1 MSCYDVLEV
10 SKMSLGN
17 KIKEKRKQARLT
29 QPELAEEIGVSLT
42 TLRRWEGGKTKPDS
56 DNILLMARILNTS
69 TADLLGETD
78 DPLRPN
84 TSHPI
89 SEAAGLPEA
98 DIVLEHTNP
107 MGWRELPL
115 LSKMTSACAGSG
127 NGLAFADEEIESRQ
141 YFPAEIYGKFDPR
154 RPPFMIHVE
163 GDSMEDADI
172 HDGAVA
178 VINPAEEV
186 YDGDSALVCWNQDQ
200 VAIKLIYWQPNGGV
214 ELHAANPKHSK
225 VYTFSKED
233 CDEGNFVVKGKV
245 MWSGQRPRRMR

>member
-1 MSCYDVLEV
+1 MI
-10 SKMSLGN
+10 SKR
-17 KIKEKRKQARLT
+17 IAIARKGKGWIQT
-29 QPELAEEIGVSLT
+29 QLAEALGVSVDT
-42 TLRRWEGGKTKPDS
+42 VRRWEQGKRPPDTEM
-56 DNILLMARILNTS
+56 LQRLAQALNT
-69 TADLLGETD
+69 TTGYLLGETD
-78 DPLRPN
+78 DPALVGGAGSPYQ
-84 TSHPI
+84 
-89 SEAAGLPEA
+89 SEPLESNV
-98 DIVLEHTNP
+98 VLEHTNP
-107 MGWRELPL
+107 MGWRKLPL
-115 LSKMTSACAGSG
+115 LSKMTSACAGNG
-127 NGLAFADEEIESRQ
+127 NGLAFADEEIESEQ
-141 YFPAEIYGKFDPR
+141 YFPAEIYGKFDPM

-200 VAIKLIYWQPNGGV
+200 VAIKLVYWQPNGGV

-233 CDEGNFVVKGKV
+233 CDEGSFVVKGKV

>member
-1 MSCYDVLEV
+1 
-10 SKMSLGN
+10 MSLGS
-17 KIKEKRKQARLT
+17 KIKEKRKQVKLT

-56 DNILLMARILNTS
+56 DNILLMAKILNTS
-69 TADLLGETD
+69 TADLLGEAD
-78 DPLRPN
+78 DPALVGGAGSPYQ
-84 TSHPI
+84 
-89 SEAAGLPEA
+89 SEPLESNV
-98 DIVLEHTNP
+98 VLEHTNP
-107 MGWRELPL
+107 MGWRKLPL
-115 LSKMTSACAGSG
+115 LSKMTSACAGNG
-127 NGLAFADEEIESRQ
+127 NGLAFADEEIESEQ
-141 YFPAEIYGKFDPR
+141 YFPAEIYGKFDPM

-200 VAIKLIYWQPNGGV
+200 VAIKLVYWQPNGGV

-225 VYTFSKED
+225 VYVFSKED

>member
-1 MSCYDVLEV
+1 
-10 SKMSLGN
+10 MSLGS
-17 KIKEKRKQARLT
+17 KIKENRKQVKLT

-56 DNILLMARILNTS
+56 DNILLMAKILNTS
-69 TADLLGETD
+69 TADLLGEAD
-78 DPLRPN
+78 DPALVGGAGSPYQ
-84 TSHPI
+84 
-89 SEAAGLPEA
+89 SEPLESNV
-98 DIVLEHTNP
+98 VLEHTNP
-107 MGWRELPL
+107 MGWRKLPL
-115 LSKMTSACAGSG
+115 LSKMTSACAGNG
-127 NGLAFADEEIESRQ
+127 NGLAFADEEIESEQ
-141 YFPAEIYGKFDPR
+141 YFPAEIYGKFDPM

-200 VAIKLIYWQPNGGV
+200 VAIKLVYWQPNGGV

-225 VYTFSKED
+225 VYVFSKED

>member
-1 MSCYDVLEV
+1 
-10 SKMSLGN
+10 MSLGS
-17 KIKEKRKQARLT
+17 KIKEKRKQVKLT

-56 DNILLMARILNTS
+56 DNILLMAKILNTS
-69 TADLLGETD
+69 TADLLGEAD
-78 DPLRPN
+78 DPALVGRAGSPYQ
-84 TSHPI
+84 
-89 SEAAGLPEA
+89 SEPLESNV
-98 DIVLEHTNP
+98 VLEHTNP
-107 MGWRELPL
+107 MGWRKLPL
-115 LSKMTSACAGSG
+115 LSKMTSACAGNG
-127 NGLAFADEEIESRQ
+127 NGLAFADEEIESEQ
-141 YFPAEIYGKFDPR
+141 YFPAEIYGKFDPM

-200 VAIKLIYWQPNGGV
+200 VAIKLVYWQPNGGV

-233 CDEGNFVVKGKV
+233 CDEGSFVVKGKV

>member
-1 MSCYDVLEV
+1 
-10 SKMSLGN
+10 
-17 KIKEKRKQARLT
+17 
-29 QPELAEEIGVSLT
+29 
-42 TLRRWEGGKTKPDS
+42 
-56 DNILLMARILNTS
+56 
-69 TADLLGETD
+69 
-78 DPLRPN
+78 
-84 TSHPI
+84 
-89 SEAAGLPEA
+89 
-98 DIVLEHTNP
+98 
-107 MGWRELPL
+107 
-115 LSKMTSACAGSG
+115 
-127 NGLAFADEEIESRQ
+127 LAFADEEIESEQ
-141 YFPAEIYGKFDPR
+141 YFPAEIYGKFDPM

>member
-1 MSCYDVLEV
+1 MDFGERL
-10 SKMSLGN
+10 
-17 KIKEKRKQARLT
+17 KRVRKGRYNQE
-29 QPELAEEIGVSLT
+29 ELASLIGVHTNTIS
-42 TLRRWEGGKTKPDS
+42 RWENGSRSPDAGTLQKLAQAL
-56 DNILLMARILNTS
+56 DTT
-69 TADLLGETD
+69 TAYLLGETD
-78 DPLRPN
+78 DPARVGRTGSPYQ
-84 TSHPI
+84 
-89 SEAAGLPEA
+89 SELPESNV
-98 DIVLEHTNP
+98 VLEHTNP
-107 MGWRELPL
+107 MGWRKLPL
-115 LSKMTSACAGSG
+115 LSKMTSACAGNG
-127 NGLAFADEEIESRQ
+127 NGLAFADEEIESEQ

-200 VAIKLIYWQPNGGV
+200 VAIKLVYWQPNGGV

>member
-1 MSCYDVLEV
+1 MPNGMILLGEDGMI
-10 SKMSLGN
+10 SKRIAMA
-17 KIKEKRKQARLT
+17 RKGKGWIQT
-29 QPELAEEIGVSLT
+29 QLAEALGVSVDT
-42 TLRRWEGGKTKPDS
+42 VRRWEQGKRTPDT
-56 DNILLMARILNTS
+56 DMLQRLARALDTS
-69 TADLLGETD
+69 TGYLLGEAD
-78 DPLRPN
+78 DPALVGGAGSPYQ
-84 TSHPI
+84 
-89 SEAAGLPEA
+89 SELPESNV
-98 DIVLEHTNP
+98 VLEHTNP
-107 MGWRELPL
+107 MGWRKLPL
-115 LSKMTSACAGSG
+115 LSKMTSACAGNG
-127 NGLAFADEEIESRQ
+127 NGLAFADEEIESEQ
-141 YFPAEIYGKFDPR
+141 YFPAEIYGKFDPM

-200 VAIKLIYWQPNGGV
+200 VAIKLVYWQPNGGV

-233 CDEGNFVVKGKV
+233 CDEGSFVVKGKV

>member
-1 MSCYDVLEV
+1 MPNGMILLGEDGMI
-10 SKMSLGN
+10 SKRIAMA
-17 KIKEKRKQARLT
+17 RKGKGWIQT
-29 QPELAEEIGVSLT
+29 QLAEALGVSVDT
-42 TLRRWEGGKTKPDS
+42 VRRWEQGKRTPDT
-56 DNILLMARILNTS
+56 DMLQRLARALDTS
-69 TADLLGETD
+69 TGYLLGEAD
-78 DPLRPN
+78 DPALVGGAGSPYQ
-84 TSHPI
+84 
-89 SEAAGLPEA
+89 SEPLESNV
-98 DIVLEHTNP
+98 VLEHTNP
-107 MGWRELPL
+107 MGWRKLPL
-115 LSKMTSACAGSG
+115 LSKMTSACAGNG
-127 NGLAFADEEIESRQ
+127 NGLAFADEEIESEQ
-141 YFPAEIYGKFDPR
+141 YFPAEIYGKFDPM

-200 VAIKLIYWQPNGGV
+200 VAIKLVYWQPNGGV

-233 CDEGNFVVKGKV
+233 CDEGSFVVKGKV

>member
-1 MSCYDVLEV
+1 MSVDTV
-10 SKMSLGN
+10 
-17 KIKEKRKQARLT
+17 
-29 QPELAEEIGVSLT
+29 
-42 TLRRWEGGKTKPDS
+42 RRWEQGKRTPDT
-56 DNILLMARILNTS
+56 DMLQRLARALDTS
-69 TADLLGETD
+69 TGYLLGEAD
-78 DPLRPN
+78 DPALVGGAGSPYQ
-84 TSHPI
+84 
-89 SEAAGLPEA
+89 SEPLESNV
-98 DIVLEHTNP
+98 VLEHTNP
-107 MGWRELPL
+107 MGWRKLPL
-115 LSKMTSACAGSG
+115 LSKMTSACAGNG
-127 NGLAFADEEIESRQ
+127 NGLAFADEEIESEQ
-141 YFPAEIYGKFDPR
+141 YFPAEIYGKFDPM

-200 VAIKLIYWQPNGGV
+200 VAIKLVYWQPNGGV

-233 CDEGNFVVKGKV
+233 CDEGSFVVKGKV

>member
-29 QPELAEEIGVSLT
+29 QPELAEGIGVSLT

-56 DNILLMARILNTS
+56 DNILLMAKILNTS

-78 DPLRPN
+78 DPARVGRTGSPYQ
-84 TSHPI
+84 
-89 SEAAGLPEA
+89 SEFPESNV
-98 DIVLEHTNP
+98 VLEHTNP
-107 MGWRELPL
+107 MGWRKLPL
-115 LSKMTSACAGSG
+115 LSKMTSACAGNG
-127 NGLAFADEEIESRQ
+127 NGLAFADEEIESEQ
-141 YFPAEIYGKFDPR
+141 YFPAEIYGKFDPM

-200 VAIKLIYWQPNGGV
+200 VAIKLVYWQPNGGV

>member
-1 MSCYDVLEV
+1 
-10 SKMSLGN
+10 MSLGS
-17 KIKEKRKQARLT
+17 KIKEKRKQVKLT

-56 DNILLMARILNTS
+56 DNILLMAKILNTS
-69 TADLLGETD
+69 TADLLGEAD
-78 DPLRPN
+78 DPALVGGAGSPYQ
-84 TSHPI
+84 
-89 SEAAGLPEA
+89 SEPLESNV
-98 DIVLEHTNP
+98 VLEHTNP
-107 MGWRELPL
+107 MGWRKLPL
-115 LSKMTSACAGSG
+115 LSKMTSACAGNG
-127 NGLAFADEEIESRQ
+127 NGLAFADEEIESEQ
-141 YFPAEIYGKFDPR
+141 YFPAEIYGKFDPM

-200 VAIKLIYWQPNGGV
+200 VAIKLVYWQPNGGV

-233 CDEGNFVVKGKV
+233 CDEGSFVVKGKV